1 MNKTQLFACV
11 AGVLVGAS
19 AFAQGTFA
27 FSTTAKALQGAKIL
41 DPNGVAITGANYLI
55 DVLVKQT
62 DGTFSQAGLLKV
74 TTGGNVPLAPVNA
87 LSGAGA
93 GLFSG
98 GSILVGSIAPGAP
111 ATVKVIAW
119 DTTTGASYDAAT
131 TRGSQT
137 FDIAALGGTGSPP
150 STPVA
155 MSNFTGFSLSA
166 TVIPEPTTYALA
178 ALGLGGL
185 LLFRR
190 K

>member
-1 MNKTQLFACV
+1 MKMYQTLGFV
-11 AGVLVGAS
+11 AGALVGAS

-41 DPNGVAITGANYLI
+41 DLYGVAITGANYLV
-55 DVLVKQT
+55 DVLVKQS
-62 DGTFSQAGLLKV
+62 DGTFSQASLLKI
-74 TTGGNVPLAPVNA
+74 TTSGNMALAPVNP
-87 LSGAGA
+87 LLGLGA

-98 GSILVGSIAPGAP
+98 GSILVGNIAPGAA
-111 ATVKVIAW
+111 ATIKVIAW
-119 DTTTGASYDAAT
+119 DVTSGATYDSAYS
-131 TRGSQT
+131 RGSQT

-155 MSNFTGFSLSA
+155 MANFTGF
-166 TVIPEPTTYALA
+166 TVGLLIPEPSTYALA

-185 LLFRR
+185 LVFRR

>member
-41 DPNGVAITGANYLI
+41 DPNGVAIAGANYLI

-62 DGTFSQAGLLKV
+62 DGTFSQATLLKV
-74 TTGGNVPLAPVNA
+74 TTGGNVALAPVSP
-87 LSGAGA
+87 LSNAGA

-98 GSILVGSIAPGAP
+98 GSILIGNIAPGAA

-119 DTTTGASYDAAT
+119 DTTTGASYDLAT
-131 TRGSQT
+131 TKGSQT
-137 FDIAALGGTGSPP
+137 FDIAALGGTGIPP
-150 STPVA
+150 STPVPMA
-155 MSNFTGFSLSA
+155 NFTGFKL
-166 TVIPEPTTYALA
+166 TVAPEPSTYALA

>member
-41 DPNGVAITGANYLI
+41 DPKGVAITGANFLI
-55 DVLVKQT
+55 DVLVKQA

-74 TTGGNVPLAPVNA
+74 TTGGNIPVTPVNA
-87 LSGAGA
+87 LAGAGA

-98 GSILVGSIAPGAP
+98 GAILVGNIAPGAA
-111 ATVKVIAW
+111 ATVKVISW

-131 TRGSQT
+131 TKGFQT
-137 FDIAALGGTGSPP
+137 FDIAALGGVGTPASL
-150 STPVA
+150 PVA
-155 MSNFTGFSLSA
+155 MSNFTGFSLV
-166 TVIPEPTTYALA
+166 TVPEPTTYALA

>member
-55 DVLVKQT
+55 DVLVKQS

-74 TTGGNVPLAPVNA
+74 TTGGNVALAPVNA
-87 LSGAGA
+87 LAGAGA

-98 GSILVGSIAPGAP
+98 GAILVGNIAPGAP

-119 DTTTGASYDAAT
+119 DVSKGATYDAST
-131 TRGSQT
+131 IRGSQT
-137 FDIAALGGTGSPP
+137 FDIAALGGTGVPASL
-150 STPVA
+150 PVA
-155 MSNFTGFSLSA
+155 MSNFTGFSLQ
-166 TVIPEPTTYALA
+166 TIPEPSTYALA